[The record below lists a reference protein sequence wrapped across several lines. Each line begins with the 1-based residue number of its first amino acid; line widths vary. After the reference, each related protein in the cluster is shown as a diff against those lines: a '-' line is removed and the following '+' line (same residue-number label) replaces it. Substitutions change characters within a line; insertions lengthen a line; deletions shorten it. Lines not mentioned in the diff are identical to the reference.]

1 MQMLD
6 SYMLPSSWHPGASRF
21 VLALWFCI
29 GAPLLAARWLP
40 GSLWRVLLL
49 RLFGAHVGVRCRI
62 KPGLRVK
69 YPWRLYV
76 GDACWLGEDAW
87 IDNLAIVRIGDR
99 VCISQRAYL
108 CTGNHNYRSP
118 GFDLCPASI
127 NIESDVW
134 VAACAIVS
142 PGCRI
147 GSGSV
152 IAIGS
157 VVKGTIPAE
166 SIVSGNPGEV
176 IGPRLVPPS
185 GSHDNS

>member
-1 MQMLD
+1 
-6 SYMLPSSWHPGASRF
+6 
-21 VLALWFCI
+21 
-29 GAPLLAARWLP
+29 
-40 GSLWRVLLL
+40 LWRVWLL
-49 RLFGAHVGVRCRI
+49 RSFGSHVGRKCRI

-69 YPWRLYV
+69 YPWRLSV
-76 GDACWLGEDAW
+76 GDFCWLGEDAW
-87 IDNLAIVRIGDR
+87 IDNLSLVRIADR

-127 NIESDVW
+127 IIESDVW

-142 PGCRI
+142 PGSRI

-157 VVKGTIPAE
+157 VVKGTIPTG
-166 SIVSGNPGEV
+166 SIVRGNPGV
-176 IGPRLVPPS
+176 VTGPRLVPFS
-185 GSHDNS
+185 GSHANVAPRRPDSLTS